1 MRGDNAMGRP
11 RGGEK
16 QRKKEHY
23 YQAAKRH
30 GYRSRSAYK
39 LRQIAKNQKLLQ
51 GVDRV
56 VELCCSPGGWTQVLK
71 EIDSSLQIVAVDLD
85 TMTPLEGVKFIQGD
99 ILDEKIIERIESLT
113 GGTVDLVLSDCSPKV
128 TGQWDLDVV
137 RQLSLVEGTINIA
150 HRMLGNKGKVLAKVF
165 QGPGF
170 QEFLQSVRKRF
181 NSVKLIKP
189 AASRK
194 TSAEMYL
201 LAIGPRG
208 RSPHVES

>member
-1 MRGDNAMGRP
+1 MGRP

-16 QRKKEHY
+16 GRKKEHY

-39 LRQIAKNQKLLQ
+39 LRQIAKTHKLLL

-56 VELCCSPGGWTQVLK
+56 VELCSSPGGWTQVLR
-71 EIDSSLQIVAVDLD
+71 ELDPSLQIVAVDLD
-85 TMTPLEGVKFIQGD
+85 AMTPLEGVKFVQGD
-99 ILDEKIIERIESLT
+99 ILEDKTIERIKALT
-113 GGTVDLVLSDCSPKV
+113 GGSVDLVLSDCSPKV
-128 TGQWDLDVV
+128 TGHWELDVV
-137 RQLSLVEGTINIA
+137 RQLSLVEGTIDIA
-150 HRMLGNKGKVLAKVF
+150 HSLLESKGKVLSKVF

-170 QEFLQSVRKRF
+170 QEFMVSVRKKF

-201 LAIGPRG
+201 LAKGPRG
-208 RSPHVES
+208 RPSSEIT

>member
-1 MRGDNAMGRP
+1 MREDNAMGRP

-23 YQAAKRH
+23 YQAAKKH

-39 LRQIAKNQKLLQ
+39 LRQIAKDHRLLL

-56 VELCCSPGGWTQVLK
+56 VELCSSPGGWTQVLK
-71 EIDSSLQIVAVDLD
+71 ELDSSLQIVAVDLD
-85 TMTPLEGVKFIQGD
+85 AMLPLEGVKFIQGD
-99 ILDEKIIERIESLT
+99 ILDEKVSERIEALT
-113 GGTVDLVLSDCSPKV
+113 GGSVDLVLSDCSPKV
-128 TGQWDLDVV
+128 TGHWDLDVA
-137 RQLSLVEGTINIA
+137 RQLSLVEGTVDIA
-150 HRMLGNKGKVLAKVF
+150 HRLLGNKGKVLTKVF

-170 QEFLQSVRKRF
+170 QEFLQSVRTRF
-181 NSVKLIKP
+181 HSVKLIKP

-201 LAIGPRG
+201 LAIGPR
-208 RSPHVES
+208 RTKSVES

>member
-23 YQAAKRH
+23 YQAAKKH

-39 LRQIAKNQKLLQ
+39 LRQIAKDQKLLQ

-56 VELCCSPGGWTQVLK
+56 VELCSSPGGWTQVLK
-71 EIDSSLQIVAVDLD
+71 EIDSSLQIVAVDLVS
-85 TMTPLEGVKFIQGD
+85 MPPLEGVKFVEGD
-99 ILDEKIIERIESLT
+99 ILDEKIIESIESLT
-113 GGTVDLVLSDCSPKV
+113 GGSVDLVLSDCSPKV

-137 RQLSLVEGTINIA
+137 RQLSLVEGTISIA
-150 HRMLGNKGKVLAKVF
+150 HKLLTNKGKVLTKVF

-170 QEFLQSVRKRF
+170 PEFLKSVRKKF

-194 TSAEMYL
+194 TSAEIYL

-208 RSPHVES
+208 RSPHSVS

>member
-1 MRGDNAMGRP
+1 MGRP

-23 YQAAKRH
+23 YQAAKKH
-30 GYRSRSAYK
+30 GYRARSAYK

-56 VELCCSPGGWTQVLK
+56 VELCSSPGGWTQVLK
-71 EIDSSLQIVAVDLD
+71 ELDSSLQIVAVDLAS
-85 TMTPLEGVKFIQGD
+85 MPPLQGVKFIQGD
-99 ILDEKIIERIESLT
+99 ILDEKIVERIETLT

-128 TGQWDLDVV
+128 TGQWDLDVA
-137 RQLSLVEGTINIA
+137 RQLSLVEGTIDIA
-150 HRMLGNKGKVLAKVF
+150 HRLLGNKGKVLTKVF

-170 QEFLQSVRKRF
+170 QEFLQSVRKKF

-189 AASRK
+189 DASRK

-201 LAIGPRG
+201 LAVGPRG
-208 RSPHVES
+208 RSPHIES

>member
-1 MRGDNAMGRP
+1 MGRP
-11 RGGEK
+11 RGGQRE
-16 QRKKEHY
+16 RKKEQY
-23 YQAAKRH
+23 YRAAKRE

-39 LRQIAKNQKLLQ
+39 LKQIAKNQKLLL

-71 EIDSSLQIVAVDLD
+71 ELDSSLQIVAVDLD
-85 TMTPLEGVKFIQGD
+85 MMPPLEGVKFIQGD
-99 ILDEKIIERIESLT
+99 ILDEKVVERIEFLT

-128 TGQWDLDVV
+128 TGQWDLDVA

-150 HRMLGNKGKVLAKVF
+150 YRLLGNKGKVLAKVF
-165 QGPGF
+165 QGSGF
-170 QEFLQSVRKRF
+170 QEFLQSVKKRF

-189 AASRK
+189 DASRK

-208 RSPHVES
+208 RSTQESS

>member
-1 MRGDNAMGRP
+1 MGRP

-39 LRQIAKNQKLLQ
+39 LRQIAKEQKLLL

-71 EIDSSLQIVAVDLD
+71 ELDSSLQIVAIDLEA
-85 TMTPLEGVKFIQGD
+85 MTPLEGVTFIQGD

-128 TGQWDLDVV
+128 SGQWDLDVV
-137 RQLSLVEGTINIA
+137 RQLSLAEGTITIA
-150 HRMLGNKGKVLAKVF
+150 HRLLVNKGKVLAKVF

-170 QEFLQSVRKRF
+170 SEFLQSARKKF

-189 AASRK
+189 DASRK
-194 TSAEMYL
+194 TSAEIYL

-208 RSPHVES
+208 KSPSDVS

>member
-1 MRGDNAMGRP
+1 MGRP

-16 QRKKEHY
+16 GRKKEHY

-39 LRQIAKNQKLLQ
+39 LRQIAINHKLLL

-56 VELCCSPGGWTQVLK
+56 VELCSSPGGWTQVLR
-71 EIDSSLQIVAVDLD
+71 ELDSSLQIIAVDLD
-85 TMTPLEGVKFIQGD
+85 AMNPLEGVKFVQGD
-99 ILDEKIIERIESLT
+99 ILEEKTFERIKALT
-113 GGTVDLVLSDCSPKV
+113 GGSVDLVLSDCSPKV
-128 TGQWDLDVV
+128 TGQWELDVV
-137 RQLSLVEGTINIA
+137 RQLSLVEGTVNIA
-150 HRMLGNKGKVLAKVF
+150 HGLLGSKGKVLSKVF

-170 QEFLQSVRKRF
+170 QEFMVSVRKKF

-189 AASRK
+189 DASRK

-201 LAIGPRG
+201 LAKGPRG
-208 RSPHVES
+208 RSSSENT

>member
-1 MRGDNAMGRP
+1 MGRP

-39 LRQIAKNQKLLQ
+39 LRQIAKRQKLLQ

-71 EIDSSLQIVAVDLD
+71 ELDSSLQIVAVDLD
-85 TMTPLEGVKFIQGD
+85 AMSPLEGVEFIQGD
-99 ILDEKIIERIESLT
+99 ILDEQVVERIDSLT
-113 GGTVDLVLSDCSPKV
+113 GGSVDLVLSDCSPKV
-128 TGQWDLDVV
+128 TGQWDLDVA
-137 RQLSLVEGTINIA
+137 RQLSLVEGTIDIA
-150 HRMLGNKGKVLAKVF
+150 LRLLGNRGKVLAKVF

-170 QEFLQSVRKRF
+170 QEFLQSVRNQF

-189 AASRK
+189 DASRK

-201 LAIGPRG
+201 LAIGPQR
-208 RSPHVES
+208 RTQEETS

>member
-1 MRGDNAMGRP
+1 MGRP

-16 QRKKEHY
+16 GRKKEHY

-39 LRQIAKNQKLLQ
+39 LRQIAITHKLLL

-56 VELCCSPGGWTQVLK
+56 VELCSSPGGWTQVLR
-71 EIDSSLQIVAVDLD
+71 ELDPSLQIIAVDLD
-85 TMTPLEGVKFIQGD
+85 AMNPLEGVKFVQGD
-99 ILDEKIIERIESLT
+99 ILEEETIERIKALT
-113 GGTVDLVLSDCSPKV
+113 GGSVDLVLSDCSPKV
-128 TGQWDLDVV
+128 TGQWELDVV
-137 RQLSLVEGTINIA
+137 RQLSLVDGTINIA
-150 HRMLGNKGKVLAKVF
+150 HSLLGNKGKVLSKVF

-170 QEFLQSVRKRF
+170 QEFMVSVRKKF

-189 AASRK
+189 DASRK

-201 LAIGPRG
+201 LAKGPRG
-208 RSPHVES
+208 RSSSKIT

>member
-1 MRGDNAMGRP
+1 MGRP

-16 QRKKEHY
+16 GRKKEHY

-39 LRQIAKNQKLLQ
+39 LRQIAITHKLLL

-56 VELCCSPGGWTQVLK
+56 VELCSSPGGWTQVLR
-71 EIDSSLQIVAVDLD
+71 ELDHSLQIIAVDLEA
-85 TMTPLEGVKFIQGD
+85 MTPLEGVKFVQGD
-99 ILDEKIIERIESLT
+99 ILEKETIERIKALT
-113 GGTVDLVLSDCSPKV
+113 GGSVDLVLSDCSPKV
-128 TGQWDLDVV
+128 TGQWELDVV
-137 RQLSLVEGTINIA
+137 RQLSLVEGTIDIA
-150 HRMLGNKGKVLAKVF
+150 HGLLGSKGKVLSKVF

-170 QEFLQSVRKRF
+170 QEFMVSVRKKF

-201 LAIGPRG
+201 LAKGPRG
-208 RSPHVES
+208 RPSSEIT

>member
-1 MRGDNAMGRP
+1 MGRP

-16 QRKKEHY
+16 GRKKEHY

-39 LRQIAKNQKLLQ
+39 LRQIAITHKLLL

-56 VELCCSPGGWTQVLK
+56 VELCSSPGGWTQVLR
-71 EIDSSLQIVAVDLD
+71 ELDHSLQIIAVDLEA
-85 TMTPLEGVKFIQGD
+85 MTPLEGVKFVQGD
-99 ILDEKIIERIESLT
+99 ILEKETIERIKALT
-113 GGTVDLVLSDCSPKV
+113 GETVDLVLSDCSPKL
-128 TGQWDLDVV
+128 TGQWELDVV
-137 RQLSLVEGTINIA
+137 RQLSLVEGTIDIA
-150 HRMLGNKGKVLAKVF
+150 HGLLGSKGKVLSKVF

-170 QEFLQSVRKRF
+170 QEFMVSVRKKF

-201 LAIGPRG
+201 LAKGPRG
-208 RSPHVES
+208 RPSSEIT

>member
-1 MRGDNAMGRP
+1 MGRP

-23 YQAAKRH
+23 YRAAKRR

-39 LRQIAKNQKLLQ
+39 LRQIAKNQKLLL

-56 VELCCSPGGWTQVLK
+56 VELCSSPGGWTQVLK
-71 EIDSSLQIVAVDLD
+71 ELDSSLQIVAVDLD
-85 TMTPLEGVKFIQGD
+85 SMSPLEGVKFIQGD
-99 ILDEKIIERIESLT
+99 ILDEKVIERIEALT
-113 GGTVDLVLSDCSPKV
+113 GGSVDLVLSDCSPKV
-128 TGQWDLDVV
+128 TGQWDLDVA
-137 RQLSLVEGTINIA
+137 RQLSLVEGTVDIA
-150 HRMLGNKGKVLAKVF
+150 HRLLGSKGKVLTKVF

-189 AASRK
+189 DASRK

-208 RSPHVES
+208 RSPHGVS

>member
-1 MRGDNAMGRP
+1 MGRP

-23 YQAAKRH
+23 YQAAKKH

-39 LRQIAKNQKLLQ
+39 LRQIAKNQKLLL

-71 EIDSSLQIVAVDLD
+71 ELDSSLQIVAVDLNP
-85 TMTPLEGVKFIQGD
+85 MPPLEGVKFIQGD
-99 ILDEKIIERIESLT
+99 ILDEEIIERIEALT

-137 RQLSLVEGTINIA
+137 RQLSLVEGTINIG
-150 HRMLGNKGKVLAKVF
+150 HRLLGSKGKVLAKVF

-189 AASRK
+189 DASRK

-201 LAIGPRG
+201 LAIGPRDRRPNE
-208 RSPHVES
+208 RS

>member
-1 MRGDNAMGRP
+1 MGRP

-23 YQAAKRH
+23 YRAAKRH

-39 LRQIAKNQKLLQ
+39 LRQIAKNQKLLL

-56 VELCCSPGGWTQVLK
+56 VELCSSPGGWTQVLK
-71 EIDSSLQIVAVDLD
+71 ELDSSLQIVAVDLD
-85 TMTPLEGVKFIQGD
+85 TMPPLEGVKFIQGD
-99 ILDEKIIERIESLT
+99 ILDEQIIERIEALT
-113 GGTVDLVLSDCSPKV
+113 GGSVDLVLSDCSPKV

-150 HRMLGNKGKVLAKVF
+150 HRLLGNKGKVLAKIF

-189 AASRK
+189 DASRK

-208 RSPHVES
+208 RSPKKAS

>member
-1 MRGDNAMGRP
+1 MGRP
-11 RGGEK
+11 RGGQKE
-16 QRKKEHY
+16 RKKEHY

-39 LRQIAKNQKLLQ
+39 LRQIAKTHKLLL

-56 VELCCSPGGWTQVLK
+56 VELCSSPGGWTQVLR
-71 EIDSSLQIVAVDLD
+71 ELDPSLQIVAVDLD
-85 TMTPLEGVKFIQGD
+85 AMPPLEGVKFFQGD
-99 ILDEKIIERIESLT
+99 ILEDKTIERIKALT
-113 GGTVDLVLSDCSPKV
+113 GETVDLVLSDCSPKL
-128 TGQWDLDVV
+128 TGQWALDVV
-137 RQLSLVEGTINIA
+137 RQLSLVECTIDIA
-150 HRMLGNKGKVLAKVF
+150 HSLLGNKGKVLSKVF

-170 QEFLQSVRKRF
+170 QELLVSVRKKF

-201 LAIGPRG
+201 LAKGPRG
-208 RSPHVES
+208 RSSSGIT

>member
-1 MRGDNAMGRP
+1 MGRP

-16 QRKKEHY
+16 ERKKEHY

-39 LRQIAKNQKLLQ
+39 LRQIAKSHKLLL

-56 VELCCSPGGWTQVLK
+56 VELCSSPGGWTQVLR
-71 EIDSSLQIVAVDLD
+71 ELDPSLQIVAVDLD
-85 TMTPLEGVKFIQGD
+85 AMTPLEGVKFVQGD
-99 ILDEKIIERIESLT
+99 ILEERTIDRIKALT
-113 GGTVDLVLSDCSPKV
+113 GGSVDLVLSDCSPKV
-128 TGQWDLDVV
+128 TGHWELDVA
-137 RQLSLVEGTINIA
+137 RQLSLVEGTIDIA
-150 HRMLGNKGKVLAKVF
+150 HSLLGKKGKVLSKVF

-170 QEFLQSVRKRF
+170 QEFMQTVRERF

-189 AASRK
+189 DASRK

-201 LAIGPRG
+201 LAKGPRG
-208 RSPHVES
+208 KPSSEDT

>member
-1 MRGDNAMGRP
+1 MGRP

-23 YQAAKRH
+23 YQAAKKH
-30 GYRSRSAYK
+30 GYRARSAYK
-39 LRQIAKNQKLLQ
+39 LRQIAKSQKLLQ

-56 VELCCSPGGWTQVLK
+56 VELCSSPGGWTQVLK
-71 EIDSSLQIVAVDLD
+71 ELDSSLQIVAVDLAS
-85 TMTPLEGVKFIQGD
+85 MPPLEGVKFIQGD

-128 TGQWDLDVV
+128 TGQWDLDVA
-137 RQLSLVEGTINIA
+137 RQLSLVEGTIDIA
-150 HRMLGNKGKVLAKVF
+150 HRLLGNKGKVLTKVF

-189 AASRK
+189 DASRK

-201 LAIGPRG
+201 LAVGPREG
-208 RSPHVES
+208 SLQSES

>member
-1 MRGDNAMGRP
+1 MLGRP

-23 YQAAKRH
+23 YRSAKRH

-39 LRQIAKNQKLLQ
+39 LRQIAKSQKLLA

-71 EIDSSLQIVAVDLD
+71 ELDGSLQIVAVDLN
-85 TMTPLEGVKFIQGD
+85 TMSPLEGVKFIQGD
-99 ILDEKIIERIESLT
+99 ILDEEIIERIETLT

-128 TGQWDLDVV
+128 TGQWELDVA
-137 RQLSLVEGTINIA
+137 RQLSLVEGTIKIA
-150 HRMLGNKGKVLAKVF
+150 HRLLGTKGKVLAKVF

-170 QEFLQSVRKRF
+170 QEFMLSVRKRF
-181 NSVKLIKP
+181 NSVRLIKP
-189 AASRK
+189 DASRK

-201 LAIGPRG
+201 LAIGPQG
-208 RSPHVES
+208 RSPHDVSK

>member
-1 MRGDNAMGRP
+1 MGRP

-16 QRKKEHY
+16 GRKKEHY

-39 LRQIAKNQKLLQ
+39 LRQIAITHKLLL

-56 VELCCSPGGWTQVLK
+56 VELCSSPGGWTQVLR
-71 EIDSSLQIVAVDLD
+71 ELDPSLQIIAVDID
-85 TMTPLEGVKFIQGD
+85 AMTPLEGVKFVQGD
-99 ILDEKIIERIESLT
+99 ILEKETIERIKALT
-113 GGTVDLVLSDCSPKV
+113 GGFVDLVLSDCSPKV
-128 TGQWDLDVV
+128 TGQWELDVV
-137 RQLSLVEGTINIA
+137 RQLSLVEGTIDIA
-150 HRMLGNKGKVLAKVF
+150 HSLLGSKGKVLSKVF

-170 QEFLQSVRKRF
+170 QEFMVSVRNKF

-201 LAIGPRG
+201 LGKGPRG
-208 RSPHVES
+208 RPSSEIT

>member
-1 MRGDNAMGRP
+1 MGRP

-39 LRQIAKNQKLLQ
+39 LRQIAKNQKLLL

-56 VELCCSPGGWTQVLK
+56 VELCSSPGGWTQVLK
-71 EIDSSLQIVAVDLD
+71 EIDSSLQIVAVDLA
-85 TMTPLEGVKFIQGD
+85 TMSPLEGVKFIQGD
-99 ILDEKIIERIESLT
+99 ILDETIIERIESLT

-137 RQLSLVEGTINIA
+137 RQLSLVEGTIDIA
-150 HRMLGNKGKVLAKVF
+150 HRLLSNKGKVLTKVF

-170 QEFLQSVRKRF
+170 PVLKSVRKKF

-189 AASRK
+189 DASRK

-208 RSPHVES
+208 RSPHDES